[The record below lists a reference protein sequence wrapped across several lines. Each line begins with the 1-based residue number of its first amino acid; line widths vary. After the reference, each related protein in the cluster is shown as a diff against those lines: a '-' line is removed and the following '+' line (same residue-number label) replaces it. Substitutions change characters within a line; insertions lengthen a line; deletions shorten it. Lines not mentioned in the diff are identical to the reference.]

1 MIRSDIIKIVKEL
14 RVKRTKEKFKMF
26 DYNNYTETVDEFKNV
41 LANGKIDYVDIEMTN
56 KTKKQVLPRQQ
67 MTIEETL
74 ELLKEYKDAY
84 ARINFNDT
92 LTLLD
97 TNEKGEHVKIE
108 LYPINK
114 KQNEKMNELLAK
126 SNRPIAIPKHHLI
139 K

>member
-1 MIRSDIIKIVKEL
+1 
-14 RVKRTKEKFKMF
+14 MF
-26 DYNNYTETVDEFKNV
+26 DYNDYVSPVDEFKHV
-41 LANGKIDYVDIEMTN
+41 LVSGKIDYVDVEMTN
-56 KTKKQVLPRQQ
+56 TTKGEVLPLKQL
-67 MTIEETL
+67 TVKDTFK
-74 ELLKEYKDAY
+74 LLKEYKDAY
-84 ARINFNDT
+84 ARINLTDT

-126 SNRPIAIPKHHLI
+126 SNRPIAIPKHHLV

>member
-1 MIRSDIIKIVKEL
+1 
-14 RVKRTKEKFKMF
+14 MF
-26 DYNNYTETVDEFKNV
+26 DYNDYVSPVDEFKNV
-41 LANGKIDYVDIEMTN
+41 LANGKVDYVDVEMTN

-67 MTIEETL
+67 MTIKETFN
-74 ELLKEYKDAY
+74 LLKEYKDAY
-84 ARINFNDT
+84 ARINITDS

-108 LYPINK
+108 LSPVNK